1 MKIGQYE
8 ITWGEKTESVF
19 SFLQISGPDK
29 VRALFA
35 IWMHD
40 SIEMRKDG
48 KLRISDCVSVV
59 NLYVDIFFIEFKILK
74 IYP

>member
-8 ITWGEKTESVF
+8 LTWGERSESVF
-19 SFLQISGPDK
+19 AFLQISGPWK

-40 SIEMRKDG
+40 SMNLRCATIVTLYIE
-48 KLRISDCVSVV
+48 
-59 NLYVDIFFIEFKILK
+59 IFFIQFKVLTIEL
-74 IYP
+74 